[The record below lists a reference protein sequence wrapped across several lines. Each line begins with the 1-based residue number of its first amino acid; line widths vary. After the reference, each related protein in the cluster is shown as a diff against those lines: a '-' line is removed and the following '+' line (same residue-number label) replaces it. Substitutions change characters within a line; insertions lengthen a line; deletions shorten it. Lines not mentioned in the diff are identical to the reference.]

1 MGNWPD
7 NNKKINE
14 KDEIIV
20 RQMEVIRSLTENN
33 LRRVVSDFWGSDF
46 NKNNNKNNI
55 PESGNI
61 TSDKS
66 DKAENNNNNNN
77 NQANQVNQENDGR
90 NETNETNEKSEN
102 IPVEKIEDLQAELD
116 NFIGLDGIKQE
127 VKSLI
132 NLVKVYQMRREN
144 DLSAPDLS
152 LHMVFT
158 GNPGTG
164 KTTIARLMSRIYH
177 SLGIVSKGH
186 LIETD
191 RGGLVA
197 GYVGQTAMKT
207 GKVIESAIG
216 GVLFIDEAYTLNG
229 RGDNDFGQEAIDT
242 LLKAMEDRRGEFIV
256 IVAGYDELMDRFIHS
271 NPGLESRFNRFLH
284 FDDYNLEELIAI
296 FKMRCEKENYTLSDS
311 AEKAI
316 RRKIEI
322 ENGPSFGNARG
333 VRNLFEKAL
342 TRQANRLAGLESV
355 TREQLMEITA
365 EDIDGDIN
373 NNINNQDNSEDI
385 NNKNQD
391 KSENINN

>member
-1 MGNWPD
+1 MANKPD
-7 NNKKINE
+7 HNKNKKINE

-33 LRRVVSDFWGSDF
+33 LRRVGSDFWGADF

-66 DKAENNNNNNN
+66 DKAENNNN
-77 NQANQVNQENDGR
+77 QANQVNQENDGR
-90 NETNETNEKSEN
+90 NETNEKSEN

-144 DLSAPDLS
+144 NLSAPDLS

-311 AEKAI
+311 AEKAV

-391 KSENINN
+391 KSENIN

>member
-7 NNKKINE
+7 NNKKVNE

-33 LRRVVSDFWGSDF
+33 LRRVGSDFWGADF
-46 NKNNNKNNI
+46 NKNNI

-66 DKAENNNNNNN
+66 DKAENNNN
-77 NQANQVNQENDGR
+77 QANQVNQENDGR
-90 NETNETNEKSEN
+90 NETNEKSEN

-144 DLSAPDLS
+144 NLSAPDLS

-256 IVAGYDELMDRFIHS
+256 IVAGYDELMDKFIHS

-311 AEKAI
+311 AEKAV

-385 NNKNQD
+385 NNINQNQD
-391 KSENINN
+391 KSENIN

>member
-33 LRRVVSDFWGSDF
+33 LRRVGSDFWGPDF
-46 NKNNNKNNI
+46 HKNNNKNKNNI

-61 TSDKS
+61 TSE
-66 DKAENNNNNNN
+66 KAENNNNNNN
-77 NQANQVNQENDGR
+77 NQANQINQENDGR
-90 NETNETNEKSEN
+90 NEKQDEKSEN

-242 LLKAMEDRRGEFIV
+242 LLKSMEDRRGEFIV
-256 IVAGYDELMDRFIHS
+256 IVAGYDELMDKFIHS

-311 AEKAI
+311 AEKAV
-316 RRKIEI
+316 RRKIEQ

-373 NNINNQDNSEDI
+373 NNIHNQDNSEDI
-385 NNKNQD
+385 INNMNQNQD
-391 KSENINN
+391 KSENMNN

>member
-1 MGNWPD
+1 MGSWPD

-33 LRRVVSDFWGSDF
+33 LRRVGSDFWGADF

-61 TSDKS
+61 TSE
-66 DKAENNNNNNN
+66 KAENNNNNN

-90 NETNETNEKSEN
+90 NEKQDEKSEN

-164 KTTIARLMSRIYH
+164 KTTVARLIGDCIKRAFNRDGSRRTGG
-177 SLGIVSKGH
+177 GIRRTNG
-186 LIETD
+186 
-191 RGGLVA
+191 
-197 GYVGQTAMKT
+197 
-207 GKVIESAIG
+207 
-216 GVLFIDEAYTLNG
+216 DEN
-229 RGDNDFGQEAIDT
+229 RKSNRIR
-242 LLKAMEDRRGEFIV
+242 DRRRV
-256 IVAGYDELMDRFIHS
+256 VYR
-271 NPGLESRFNRFLH
+271 
-284 FDDYNLEELIAI
+284 
-296 FKMRCEKENYTLSDS
+296 
-311 AEKAI
+311 
-316 RRKIEI
+316 
-322 ENGPSFGNARG
+322 RG
-333 VRNLFEKAL
+333 VHAQRAR
-342 TRQANRLAGLESV
+342 RQ
-355 TREQLMEITA
+355 
-365 EDIDGDIN
+365 
-373 NNINNQDNSEDI
+373 
-385 NNKNQD
+385 
-391 KSENINN
+391 